1 MFDNLSEDTN
11 PSLIKFEQ
19 MLKTNQVLF
28 FDALEF
34 ENIIHHYIDFAQFN
48 LAKKAIKM
56 GMEQHP
62 ENVELML
69 LKSELFLV
77 DGSFN
82 EAENMLNDIERIS
95 PEHEEIFLQRANIFS
110 KKKNHPKAIEFL
122 KKALNVSEE
131 PTDIWNLL
139 GMEYL
144 FQEDYIKAK
153 KYFHKCVNENT
164 LDYQSLYN
172 LLYCYEQLG
181 ENIEAIDTLNNLLEI
196 NPYSEVAWHQLGK
209 IYIKINKPK
218 EALSAF
224 EFAIIS
230 DDCYTSAYIEKGKLL
245 EQMGRINE
253 AIANYKFS
261 LNFNDP
267 NAFVNHRIGLCH
279 LKLGN
284 ENLAVRYFE
293 ESIKLEPNH
302 EKSWMALIDFL
313 IESKE
318 FVRAQKYINKALQA
332 NSDNTE
338 FWKKSAFIHFQ
349 LNFYE
354 ETALGCKNAINLGN
368 HDILN
373 WTLWMDSLILINDWK
388 KALEIGEEAL
398 NYHKKN
404 SSVLY
409 RLAGCKFRLGNK
421 NEALFIFDQIKNN
434 VIIPRYINQLFPE
447 LMKV

>member
-11 PSLIKFEQ
+11 PSLTKFEQ

-69 LKSELFLV
+69 LKSEILLF
-77 DGSFN
+77 DGAHKQ
-82 EAENMLNDIERIS
+82 AEDLLIEIERIS
-95 PEHEEIFLQRANIFS
+95 PEHEEIFLQRANISS
-110 KKKNHPKAIEFL
+110 KKKDHPKAIQFL
-122 KKALNVSEE
+122 EKALDITDE
-131 PTDIWNLL
+131 PIDIWNML

-144 FQEDYIKAK
+144 ILEDYTKAK
-153 KYFHKCVNENT
+153 IYFYKCVKENE

-172 LLYCYEQLG
+172 LLYSYDQLG
-181 ENIEAIDTLNNLLEI
+181 ENIEAINTLNNLLEI

-209 IYIKINKPK
+209 IYIKINKPE

-224 EFAIIS
+224 EFSIIS
-230 DDCYTSAYIEKGKLL
+230 DDCYTGAYIEKGKLL
-245 EQMGRINE
+245 EKMGRINE
-253 AIANYKFS
+253 AIDNYEFS

-284 ENLAVRYFE
+284 DRLAVRYFE

-302 EKSWMALIDFL
+302 EKSWTALIEFLINNKDFL
-313 IESKE
+313 KAQY
-318 FVRAQKYINKALQA
+318 FVKKSLQS
-332 NSDNTE
+332 NSDSPAL
-338 FWKKSAFIHFQ
+338 WKKSALIHFQ

-354 ETALGCKNAINLGN
+354 ETAVGCETAIDLGD
-368 HDILN
+368 HDLNN
-373 WTLWMDSLILINDWK
+373 WTLWMDSLMLVNDWQ
-388 KALEIGEEAL
+388 KALKIGEQAL
-398 NYHKKN
+398 QYHLKN
-404 SSVLY
+404 TSVLY
-409 RLAGCKFRLGNK
+409 RLAGCKFKLGNK
-421 NEALFIFDQIKNN
+421 KEAHLIFNLIKNE
-434 VIIPRYINQLFPE
+434 IKIPRNINHLFPE
-447 LMKV
+447 LIKI